1 MSKPH
6 IVFLVAEDWYFC
18 LHWLPV
24 ARAVRDAGYR
34 VTVVTKVVQHA
45 DEIRTAGLT
54 LAPFDLG
61 RGRFNPATE
70 TARVF
75 GLARLLR
82 RLKPDLTHHI
92 GIKAIAT
99 GSYAARRAGVGASI
113 NLFAGLGYLF
123 ASEQKRVRALRKV
136 LRPLLAGPLKHR
148 SSRVETLNQDDC
160 DRLAADGWIDPERT
174 TVLPGSGIDLERFTP
189 MPSPE
194 NAVVTLAV
202 VARMIRIKGIDL
214 IVEAVR
220 RVQAAGTPCRLLL
233 VGRPDPAN
241 PSSYSVEDLE
251 TWGSLPGIEW
261 RGHVEDVRTIWQEA
275 DIAILA
281 SHGGEGVPVTLLES
295 SACCRPAIATNT
307 PGCRDIVLNNS
318 TGLLVEPD
326 NLLSLVDA
334 TQVLVAD
341 KKKRLRFGLASRH
354 LVETRFTSHRVASM
368 ILQDYD
374 RLGLEP

>member
-34 VTVVTKVVQHA
+34 VTVVTKTDQHA
-45 DEIRTAGLT
+45 DEIRNAGLA
-54 LAPFDLG
+54 LVPFDLG
-61 RGRFNPATE
+61 RGRFNLATE
-70 TARVF
+70 TVRVF
-75 GLARLLR
+75 RLARLLR
-82 RLKPDLTHHI
+82 HLKPDLTHHI

-123 ASEQKRVRALRKV
+123 ASKQKRVRALRKV
-136 LRPLLAGPLKHR
+136 LRPLLAGPLKHG

-189 MPSPE
+189 MPPPD

-233 VGRPDPAN
+233 VGKPDPAN

-251 TWGSLPGIEW
+251 RWGSLPGIEW
-261 RGHVEDVRTIWQEA
+261 RGHVEDVRTIWREA

-281 SHGGEGVPVTLLES
+281 SLGGEGVPVTLLES

-318 TGLLVEPD
+318 TGLLAEPSD
-326 NLLSLVDA
+326 LLSLVDA

-341 KKKRLRFGLASRH
+341 KNKRLRFGSASRH
-354 LVETRFTSHRVASM
+354 LVETGFTSHRVASM
-368 ILQDYD
+368 ILQDYG

>member
-24 ARAVRDAGYR
+24 ARAVSDAGYL
-34 VTVVTKVVQHA
+34 VTVVTKVDQHA
-45 DEIRTAGLT
+45 DEIQTAGLT
-54 LAPFDLG
+54 LAQFDLG

-75 GLARLLR
+75 RLARLLR

-99 GSYAARRAGVGASI
+99 GSYAARQAGVGASI

-123 ASEQKRVRALRKV
+123 ASEQRRVRALRKV
-136 LRPLLAGPLKHR
+136 LRPLLAGPLKYR

-189 MPSPE
+189 MPPPE

-233 VGRPDPAN
+233 VGKPDPAN
-241 PSSYSVEDLE
+241 PSSYSVDDLQ

-334 TQVLVAD
+334 AQVLVAD

-374 RLGLEP
+374 CLGLEP

>member
-6 IVFLVAEDWYFC
+6 IVFLIAEDWYFC

-24 ARAVRDAGYR
+24 AGAVRDAGYR
-34 VTVVTKVVQHA
+34 VTVVTKVDQHA
-45 DEIRTAGLT
+45 DEIQTAGLT

-75 GLARLLR
+75 RLARLLR

-99 GSYAARRAGVGASI
+99 GSYAARQAGVGASI

-123 ASEQKRVRALRKV
+123 ASEQRRVRALRKV
-136 LRPLLAGPLKHR
+136 LRPLLAGPLKYR

-160 DRLAADGWIDPERT
+160 DLLAADGWIDPERT

-189 MPSPE
+189 MPPPE

-233 VGRPDPAN
+233 VGKPDPAN
-241 PSSYSVEDLE
+241 PSSYSVDDLQ

-261 RGHVEDVRTIWQEA
+261 RGHVGDVRTIWLEA

-281 SHGGEGVPVTLLES
+281 SQGGEGVPVTLLES

-318 TGLLVEPD
+318 TGLLVEPG
-326 NLLSLVDA
+326 NLLSLADA
-334 TQVLVAD
+334 IQVLVAD

-354 LVETRFTSHRVASM
+354 LVETGFTSHRVASM
-368 ILQDYD
+368 ILQDYG

>member
-24 ARAVRDAGYR
+24 AGAVRDAGYR
-34 VTVVTKVVQHA
+34 VTVVTKVDQHA
-45 DEIRTAGLT
+45 DEIQTAGLT

-75 GLARLLR
+75 RLARLLR

-99 GSYAARRAGVGASI
+99 GSYAARQAGVGASI

-123 ASEQKRVRALRKV
+123 ASEQRRVRALRKV
-136 LRPLLAGPLKHR
+136 LRPLLAGPLKYR
-148 SSRVETLNQDDC
+148 YSRVETLNQDDC

-189 MPSPE
+189 MPPPE

-220 RVQAAGTPCRLLL
+220 RAQAAGTPCRLLL
-233 VGRPDPAN
+233 VGKPDPAN
-241 PSSYSVEDLE
+241 PSSYSVDDLQ

-261 RGHVEDVRTIWQEA
+261 RGYVEDVRTIWQEA

-334 TQVLVAD
+334 AQVLVAD

-374 RLGLEP
+374 CLGLEP

>member
-1 MSKPH
+1 MSKAH

-34 VTVVTKVVQHA
+34 VTVVTKVDQHA
-45 DEIRTAGLT
+45 DEIRTAGLG

-75 GLARLLR
+75 RLARLFR

-99 GSYAARRAGVGASI
+99 GSYAARRAGVAASI

-123 ASEQKRVRALRKV
+123 ASEQRRVRALRKV

-160 DRLAADGWIDPERT
+160 DRLAADRWIDPQRT
-174 TVLPGSGIDLERFTP
+174 TVLPGSGIDLERYTP
-189 MPSPE
+189 MPPPE

-233 VGRPDPAN
+233 VGKPDPAN
-241 PSSYSVEDLE
+241 PSSYSVADLE
-251 TWGSLPGIEW
+251 AWGSLPGIEW
-261 RGHVEDVRTIWQEA
+261 RGHVTDVRTIWREA

-281 SHGGEGVPVTLLES
+281 SLGGEGVPVTLLES

-318 TGLLVEPD
+318 TGLLAEPGD
-326 NLLSLVDA
+326 LLSLVDA

-341 KKKRLRFGLASRH
+341 KKKRLRFGSASRH
-354 LVETRFTSHRVASM
+354 LVETGFTSHRVASM